1 MTEKTNQ
8 DGPRGY
14 LDQAAAAAYCGFS
27 RDQFQRLINQGVF
40 KAGRPLTSNGKRLHK
55 ISDLDAAIEKAWRSR
70 KPRREPRGIVR
81 QREQARQE
89 LGEAVE
95 VRRPNGKTSEGPV
108 WRV

>member
-1 MTEKTNQ
+1 MTVEKSNH
-8 DGPRGY
+8 DRPRGY

-27 RDQFQRLINQGVF
+27 KDQFQRLINQGIF
-40 KAGRPLTSNGKRLHK
+40 KPGRPLTSNGKRLHK
-55 ISDLDAAIEKAWRSR
+55 ISDLDAAIERAWRSR

-95 VRRPNGKTSEGPV
+95 ARR
-108 WRV
+108 RQRQD